1 MNNNK
6 FSDLKI
12 SPYNAMSGITRE
24 AANILG
30 QLDSIGT
37 LTVGKI
43 GNLTI
48 LEENPL
54 KVDPTKIKDIK
65 ILGTVHYGSKP
76 KIFGE
81 NVQSNI

>member
-1 MNNNK
+1 M
-6 FSDLKI
+6 L
-12 SPYNAMSGITRE
+12 GITRE

-37 LTVGKI
+37 LSVGKI

-54 KVDPTKIKDIK
+54 KVDSSRIKDIR
-65 ILGTVHYGSKP
+65 ILGTVHCGSYP
-76 KIFGE
+76 SALE
-81 NVQSNI
+81 NTFQSKV